1 MLTFYSKVVGTFY
14 KIQFTQRNLVPLTSQ
29 QELAIVLEYKVVQFK
44 YNLLVFDH
52 QTLDS
57 NSKTE
62 LTKSKQLECKVF

>member
-29 QELAIVLEYKVVQFK
+29 QELAIVLEYKVVQFE
-44 YNLLVFDH
+44 YILLVFDH

-57 NSKTE
+57 KTQ